1 MISADNEGEQLN
13 SSKVITLSRLH
24 SDAAF
29 VKKRLVV
36 SKLICKK
43 GEAQSF
49 IPSLLI
55 GKYDPVRVMKSA
67 MSDKWRAFTS
77 IPYTPNTAIIEE
89 K

>member
-1 MISADNEGEQLN
+1 MQTIKLN
-13 SSKVITLSRLH
+13 STTKVIILSHLP

-36 SKLICKK
+36 SKLICRK

-49 IPSLLI
+49 IPSLLM

-77 IPYTPNTAIIEE
+77 MPYTPNTAIIEE
-89 K
+89 E